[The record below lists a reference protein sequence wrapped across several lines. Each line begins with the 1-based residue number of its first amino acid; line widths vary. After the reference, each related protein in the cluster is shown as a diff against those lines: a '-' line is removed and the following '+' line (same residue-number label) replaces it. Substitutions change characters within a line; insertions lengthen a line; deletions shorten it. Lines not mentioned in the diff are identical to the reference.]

1 MTDKQREATKIVL
14 QQCSEGHLDAEESLK
29 IIDSIVGGMQQVQY
43 VPYQP
48 IDLSPKP
55 WDNRPHYQNPNDI
68 FRVTCEQGGVTEQY
82 TDTPN
87 GSSVTTKGNVTM
99 HCTNGK
105 RKHDGGY
112 EWYYAD

>member
-14 QQCSEGHLDAEESLK
+14 QQCSEGHLDADEALT
-29 IIDSIVGGMQQVQY
+29 IIDSIVGEMPQVQY

-55 WDNRPHYQNPNDI
+55 WDNRPYYQNPNE
-68 FRVTCEQGGVTEQY
+68 FRVTCEQGGVTVGH

-87 GSSVTTKGNVTM
+87 GSSVTTEENVTR
-99 HCTNGK
+99 HYTK
-105 RKHDGGY
+105 
-112 EWYYAD
+112 E